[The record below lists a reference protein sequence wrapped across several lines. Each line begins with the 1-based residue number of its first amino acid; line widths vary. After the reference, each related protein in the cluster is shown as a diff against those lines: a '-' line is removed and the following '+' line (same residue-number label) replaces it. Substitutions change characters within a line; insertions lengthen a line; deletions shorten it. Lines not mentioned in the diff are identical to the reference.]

1 MASAT
6 PPLLLCNSKVTNYR
20 NKKAFKDLGH
30 YSEWPKVADAV
41 IEAHTRQVGGGG
53 RPPQVTA
60 IWSMSSTTWQG
71 RPTQAVDSAQRL
83 RICV

>member
-6 PPLLLCNSKVTNYR
+6 PPLLLCNTKVTNYR

-41 IEAHTRQVGGGG
+41 IEAVCPSG
-53 RPPQVTA
+53 RVLDLDV
-60 IWSMSSTTWQG
+60 M
-71 RPTQAVDSAQRL
+71 VL
-83 RICV
+83 